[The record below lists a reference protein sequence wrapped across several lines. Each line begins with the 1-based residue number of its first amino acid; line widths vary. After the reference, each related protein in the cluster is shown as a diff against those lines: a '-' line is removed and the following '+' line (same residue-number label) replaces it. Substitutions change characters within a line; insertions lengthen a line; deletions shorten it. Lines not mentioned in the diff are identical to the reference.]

1 MSMGS
6 TVGSPDIS
14 SANNQPMSAPT
25 NFNGEKPMIDPKN
38 VAALAEIPVF
48 TSASTPQGPNGPQQI
63 NKSGSGIFS
72 GALLF

>member
-1 MSMGS
+1 
-6 TVGSPDIS
+6 
-14 SANNQPMSAPT
+14 MSAPT